1 MGTLPRVAIVGR
13 PNVGKSSL
21 FNRLAGRRLA
31 IVEPTAGVTRD
42 RIEAEVSL
50 GRRPFVAVDTG
61 GIGLVDEEGLAS
73 LIQAQIDHA
82 IETADVLVL
91 LVDARDGITPLDRE
105 IAERFRGIGK
115 PLLLVANKCETRGAQ
130 IEAGEFHALGLGAPK
145 LVSALDGHGLD
156 DLVGRIVRLLPK
168 AERTRGRKGEPPLR
182 LAIVGRRNAG
192 KSTLVNR
199 LAGEERVIVS
209 DVPGTTRDAVDV
221 EVEFGGKRLVVIDTA
236 GLRRRKSIGHAI
248 DYFSLARAAGAI
260 RRADVVLHLFDCTEE
275 ISEVDKRLA
284 DEVVQLR
291 KPCVLAANKWDLAG
305 DAEPGKFRGYLDQKL
320 PGLAFAPVSFLSA
333 GSGFHVKETIDLA
346 FELHAQAGA
355 LVPTTELNAALEAA
369 RTERVPRAHGKDP
382 KLYYATQV
390 GVRPPTVLVF
400 VNHRRLFG
408 EDYDRFLQKRL
419 REATPWAE
427 VPIRLVY
434 RERVRNRPKVRA

>member
-1 MGTLPRVAIVGR
+1 MNLPRVAIVGR

-42 RIEAEVSL
+42 RIEAEVTL

-61 GIGLVDEEGLAS
+61 GIGLVDEEGLAA
-73 LIQAQIDHA
+73 LVQTQIDLA
-82 IETADVLVL
+82 IETADVLVFV
-91 LVDARDGITPLDRE
+91 VDARDGITPLDRE

-115 PLLLVANKCETRGAQ
+115 PLVLVANKGETSGAKFA
-130 IEAGEFHALGLGAPK
+130 AGEFHALGLGEPRV
-145 LVSALDGHGLD
+145 VSALDGHGLD
-156 DLVGRIVRLLPK
+156 DLVARIVRLLPK
-168 AERTRGRKGEPPLR
+168 AERSRRKEGEPPLR

-221 EVEFGGKRLVVIDTA
+221 EVEFEGKRLAVIDTA
-236 GLRRRKSIGHAI
+236 GLRRRKSIQHAI
-248 DYFSLARAAGAI
+248 DLFSLARASRAI
-260 RRADVVLHLFDCTEE
+260 RRADVVLHLFDCTDE
-275 ISEVDKRLA
+275 ISEVDKHLA
-284 DEVVQLR
+284 DEVVKLR
-291 KPCVLAANKWDLAG
+291 KPCVLGANKWDLAG
-305 DAEPGKFRGYLDQKL
+305 DADPGKFRGYLDAKL
-320 PGLAFAPVSFLSA
+320 PGLSFAPVSFLSA
-333 GSGFHVKETIDLA
+333 GSGFHVKETIELA
-346 FELHAQAGA
+346 FELHAQAA
-355 LVPTTELNAALEAA
+355 ARVPTTELNAALEAA
-369 RTERVPRAHGKDP
+369 RTARVPKARGGEP
-382 KLYYATQV
+382 RLYYATQV

-408 EDYDRFLQKRL
+408 DAYDRFLQKRL

-434 RERVRNRPKVRA
+434 RERVRTRPKVRL